1 MSSRMPWHGVVVA
14 TALPF
19 RDDLSVD
26 LDAYAENLRGL
37 IEAGCD
43 GVCPNGSLGEYQT
56 LTDAERAAV
65 VRTAVETV
73 GGDRVLAGIAA
84 YGSMESRRWAEQA
97 AEAGAGAVMLLPP
110 NAYRADERS
119 VLAHYQA
126 VAEVGIPIVAYN
138 NPIDTKVD
146 LVPELLQRLHE
157 AGYIRAV
164 KEFSG
169 DTRRAYRIKELAP
182 DLDLLIGA
190 DDVLLELALAG
201 AVGCRS
207 ALIGVDVGVT
217 TDCRTVGGAVLNAHP
232 GQARRCRIRRRQV
245 RRGLLGC
252 RPRHAGVGRGLVRRC
267 QRRVVGR
274 RRGSRVDGRG
284 FGEVGRRSGRRRGGG
299 SGRDLAQRLDGSGSL
314 LLDLLGR
321 RRFGDVAH
329 ARRLDTRRLPDQL
342 LLRVHGRGIGRL
354 RARSLRISRRAPSR
368 EQPGHRPVPRRPLQA
383 QHHRGRE
390 PPRRRR
396 TRRREHCLADVRPRR
411 ERRLRRLGPRR
422 HRAGTRRV
430 RRRPGILLRSP
441 RHPHGATVPA
451 TQQPVIGEYP
461 ACHRRCEPARPPGTS
476 LIA

>member
-1 MSSRMPWHGVVVA
+1 MSSMPWHGVVVA

-73 GGDRVLAGIAA
+73 GGDRVLAGVAA

-119 VLAHYQA
+119 VVAHYKA

-146 LVPELLQRLHE
+146 LVPELLAQLHE

-182 DLDLLIGA
+182 ELDLLIGA

-201 AVGCRS
+201 AVGWISGYPNAIPQVCVDLYRAAVAGDVQT
-207 ALIGVDVGVT
+207 ALPLYRDLHPLLRW
-217 TDCRTVGGAVLNAHP
+217 DSRTEFVQAIKLSMDLAGRHGG
-232 GQARRCRIRRRQV
+232 
-245 RRGLLGC
+245 GC
-252 RPRHAGVGRGLVRRC
+252 RPPRQPL
-267 QRRVVGR
+267 
-274 RRGSRVDGRG
+274 
-284 FGEVGRRSGRRRGGG
+284 
-299 SGRDLAQRLDGSGSL
+299 
-314 LLDLLGR
+314 
-321 RRFGDVAH
+321 
-329 ARRLDTRRLPDQL
+329 LPDQYDTVKSDT
-342 LLRVHGRGIGRL
+342 LRVL
-354 RARSLRISRRAPSR
+354 PLEDRAR
-368 EQPGHRPVPRRPLQA
+368 
-383 QHHRGRE
+383 
-390 PPRRRR
+390 
-396 TRRREHCLADVRPRR
+396 
-411 ERRLRRLGPRR
+411 ERKQG
-422 HRAGTRRV
+422 
-430 RRRPGILLRSP
+430 
-441 RHPHGATVPA
+441 
-451 TQQPVIGEYP
+451 
-461 ACHRRCEPARPPGTS
+461 
-476 LIA
+476 